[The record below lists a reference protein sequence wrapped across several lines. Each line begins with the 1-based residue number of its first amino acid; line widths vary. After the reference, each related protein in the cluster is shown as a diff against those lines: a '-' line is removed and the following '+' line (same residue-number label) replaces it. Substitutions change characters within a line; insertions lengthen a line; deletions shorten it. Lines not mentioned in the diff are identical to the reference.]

1 MTTSILLA
9 LLLPACGGG
18 GSVVLGDEL
27 EGEEIDEEVEEEEE
41 EEEEVLEPVDYIAEV
56 IGFNERWGG
65 EFCTGEVELTVDNG
79 VLTGEGSCESWGS
92 ETQIVIEGDVDEE
105 EIEGDGSVYLD
116 IGWGDPIDESGDL
129 EGEADQDDISV
140 AFEVEVDMGGGG
152 GGGGGG
158 SDTFEFIIE
167 GQAE

>member
-41 EEEEVLEPVDYIAEV
+41 EEEEEVLEPVDYIASV

-65 EFCTGEVELTVDNG
+65 EFCTGEVELTIDNG

-92 ETQIVIEGDVDEE
+92 ATEISIEGEVDEE

-116 IGWGDPIDESGDL
+116 FGWGDPIDESGDL
-129 EGEADQDDISV
+129 EGEADENDISV
-140 AFEVEVDMGGGG
+140 VFEVEVDAGGGA
-152 GGGGGG
+152 
-158 SDTFEFIIE
+158 DTFEFTIE